1 MNVKITTAGYE
12 VINSGLVTAFN
23 NEPICIQLPN
33 EAGKPFKL
41 SFCFLK
47 DKSITDHRMEAE
59 APNNNEVVVKLINFN
74 NPLGTGTIR
83 PVHFA
88 SSNGKKLYVNFYVY
102 VVGESS
108 STLHYTIY
116 KEI

>member
-1 MNVKITTAGYE
+1 MNVRITTAGYE

-23 NEPICIQLPN
+23 NGPICIQLPS
-33 EAGKPFKL
+33 ESEKPFKL
-41 SFCFLK
+41 TFCFLT
-47 DKSITDHRMEAE
+47 DKSSTDHRMEAE
-59 APNNNEVVVKLINFN
+59 SPNNNEVIVKLTNFN

-83 PVHFA
+83 PVNFA